1 MANNSGFSDFDVD
14 AQEIEQRRKY
24 AEMLRQQSMDPVQS
38 QMAGGWVIPTSPFQG
53 AAKLL
58 QAYSGRKGIEK
69 ADAEKKALA
78 EALRNERMG
87 TLAQFQSAMEGRLE
101 EQGTDPTGGL
111 SVNPGQAPNPK
122 AAMMALALSRDPA
135 LSQAGVSAT
144 LAQATKTPDSAF
156 AKVNPKDYTP
166 ESVQKF
172 IATGA
177 KDFSV
182 LQPRDRLE
190 FVNEGGVINPRN
202 PYTAQPVGSP
212 ITKSVSPDAAMRQRW
227 DEFTFGNI
235 SPYQNA
241 QLANQRAGL
250 QNDAAGLGMR
260 RAELFYNTGM
270 SPMGGGAVPPA
281 PQGMQVPSMAP
292 AVPGMPQSPGMQ
304 PAPAMRPQPMG
315 QPVGGRPPAMQP
327 APNAQAAPPAVP
339 GLSPRAQAER
349 KAKMDEERPVADAAL
364 AAARAKAEVVT
375 TKVAE
380 ALDNMKGLTGM
391 SATGLTG
398 AMTGVVPGT
407 PAYQLERALDTIK
420 ANLGFQELAAMRA
433 ASPTGGA
440 LGSITERELA
450 MLQSTVASLD
460 RGQSEA
466 QLKKNLEAVQKHFNN
481 WRNAVEQSYAQK
493 FGAPPKPP
501 APAEPGGAAN
511 VIDELLRKYG
521 NPR

>member
-1 MANNSGFSDFDVD
+1 MADPYGFTDFG
-14 AQEIEQRRKY
+14 AESQEIERRRKY
-24 AEMLRQQSMDPVQS
+24 AEMLRQQSMEPIQ
-38 QMAGGWVIPTSPFQG
+38 QQTAGGWVVPISPFQG
-53 AAKLL
+53 AGKLA
-58 QAYSGRKGIEK
+58 QAYFGKKKATEADEK
-69 ADAEKKALA
+69 QKALA

-87 TLAQFQSAMEGRLE
+87 TLAQFQSAMEGRPE

-111 SVNPGQAPNPK
+111 TVNPGQAPNPK
-122 AAMMALALSRDPA
+122 AAMMALALSRDPS
-135 LSQAGVSAT
+135 LSQAGVQAT

-172 IATGA
+172 IASGG

-182 LQPRDRLE
+182 LKAREKVVSDNLGGQLVYRGEYGSEPIRSVDR
-190 FVNEGGVINPRN
+190 
-202 PYTAQPVGSP
+202 T
-212 ITKSVSPDAAMRQRW
+212 VSPDASMRQRW
-227 DEFTFGNI
+227 DQYTHANP
-235 SPYQNA
+235 SAYQRA
-241 QLANQRAGL
+241 QLAN
-250 QNDAAGLGMR
+250 DSTGLGMR

-270 SPMGGGAVPPA
+270 APMGGGAGVSQPQPMPQVPG
-281 PQGMQVPSMAP
+281 QGMPPMPNVGAP
-292 AVPGMPQSPGMQ
+292 RPGQPPQT
-304 PAPAMRPQPMG
+304 APMG
-315 QPVGGRPPAMQP
+315 QPVGGVPPQM
-327 APNAQAAPPAVP
+327 VP
-339 GLSPRAQAER
+339 GMTPKQQNER
-349 KAKMDEERPVADAAL
+349 QIKLNEERPVAEAAL
-364 AAARAKAEVVT
+364 ASARAKAEVVS
-375 TKVAE
+375 TKVSE
-380 ALDNMKGLTGM
+380 ALENMKGLTGM

-398 AMTGVVPGT
+398 AVTGVVPGT

-466 QLKKNLEAVQKHFNN
+466 QLRKNLQAVQRHFNN

-493 FGAPPKPP
+493 FGAPAATQTPP
-501 APAEPGGAAN
+501 EAGGAGN
-511 VIDELLRKYG
+511 VIDQLLKKYG

>member
-1 MANNSGFSDFDVD
+1 MANTAGFSDFDVD

-24 AEMLRQQSMDPVQS
+24 AEMLRQQSMEPMQS
-38 QMAGGWVIPTSPFQG
+38 QMAGGWVVPTSPFQG
-53 AAKLL
+53 MAKML
-58 QAYSGRKGIEK
+58 QAYSGRKGVEK
-69 ADAEKKALA
+69 ADADKKALA

-87 TLAQFQSAMEGRLE
+87 TLERFQSAMEGRPE

-111 SVNPGQAPNPK
+111 TVNPGQAPNPK
-122 AAMMALALSRDPA
+122 AAMMALALSRDPS
-135 LSQAGVSAT
+135 LSQAGVQAT
-144 LAQATKTPDSAF
+144 LSQATKTPDSAF

-172 IATGA
+172 IASGG

-182 LQPRDRLE
+182 LKAREKIVSDNLGGQVVYRGEYGSEPIRSVDR
-190 FVNEGGVINPRN
+190 
-202 PYTAQPVGSP
+202 T
-212 ITKSVSPDAAMRQRW
+212 VSPDASMRQRW
-227 DEFTFGNI
+227 DQYTHANP
-235 SPYQNA
+235 SAYQRA
-241 QLANQRAGL
+241 QLAN
-250 QNDAAGLGMR
+250 DSTGLGMR

-270 SPMGGGAVPPA
+270 APMGGGAGVPQSQPM
-281 PQGMQVPSMAP
+281 PQVPGQ
-292 AVPGMPQSPGMQ
+292 VPGMPPMPNVGAPRPGQ
-304 PAPAMRPQPMG
+304 PPQTAPMG
-315 QPVGGRPPAMQP
+315 QPVGGVPPQM
-327 APNAQAAPPAVP
+327 VP
-339 GLSPRAQAER
+339 GMTPKQQNER
-349 KAKMDEERPVADAAL
+349 QIKLNEERPVAEAAL
-364 AAARAKAEVVT
+364 ASARAKADVVS
-375 TKVAE
+375 TKVSE
-380 ALDNMKGLTGM
+380 ALENMKGLTGM

-398 AMTGVVPGT
+398 AVTGVVPGT

-466 QLKKNLEAVQKHFNN
+466 QLRKNLQAVQRHFNN

-493 FGAPPKPP
+493 FGAPPAAQTPSE
-501 APAEPGGAAN
+501 AGGAGN
-511 VIDELLRKYG
+511 VIDQLLKKYG